1 LGDEGL
7 QSDPATLPEC
17 DLVMKGGITSG
28 VVYPGIVL
36 ELGRTYRF
44 RSIGGTSAGAIA
56 AAICAAAEYGRQGRG
71 PGGMPELEKAVEDLR
86 QDKFLLSLFQPTP
99 EARPLFEAALAA
111 ATSTGSKLTRFREL
125 AISATQRR
133 PAVGIL
139 AIVLGAGL
147 ALLQVA
153 AFRGFSLPVAL
164 LLLLITVPLFGAVMV
179 GAGLASIVLLLRS
192 TYRSL
197 SKSHFGVCPGIRQEG
212 YEEQALVEW
221 LDDRIQACAG
231 LPSEGPPLTVK
242 QLADRGI
249 ELRMMTTDL
258 SFGRPVVMPHGLA
271 EYMFSAAEMRTRFP
285 ERVVA
290 AMLGGQPPDRY
301 ALVREE
307 ELPVVVAARL
317 SLSFPGLLSA
327 MPLYLADPDT
337 GPDALPHLFSD
348 GGIASNFPLQFF
360 DSWFP
365 GRPTFGVD
373 LADHPAAGDD
383 VFMLTDPSLRF
394 PPRWKGVTSVG
405 GFAGQIKDTMQNWRD
420 SMQMQLPG
428 YRDRVCQ
435 VRLHPG
441 EGGLHIYMP
450 PELIDGLIDRGHAAG
465 RKILETFDGA
475 EWDRHRCV
483 RYLVLMQ
490 MLQEN
495 LHGSGESLEAFAP
508 RLAEGFPDFTYPRDA
523 AWCALGWKATSDLL
537 ELSRHWGAG
546 AGGIDFEASDT
557 PLPKAV
563 MRVVPNA

>member
-1 LGDEGL
+1 VL
-7 QSDPATLPEC
+7 SDAATLPEC

-36 ELGRTYRF
+36 ELAGKYRF

-56 AAICAAAEYGRQGRG
+56 AAICAAAEYGRQTGSG
-71 PGGMPELEKAVEDLR
+71 GGMPELEEAVEDLK
-86 QDKFLLSLFQPTP
+86 QDKFLLSLFQPTR
-99 EARPLFEAALAA
+99 EARPLFDAALAA
-111 ATSTGSKLTRFREL
+111 ATSTGPKLTRFREL
-125 AISATQRR
+125 AITATQGR
-133 PAVGIL
+133 PAVGIVG
-139 AIVLGAGL
+139 IVLGAGL
-147 ALLQVA
+147 VLLQVA
-153 AFRGFSLPVAL
+153 AFRGFSLPLAL
-164 LLLLITVPLFGAVMV
+164 LLLLVSVPLFGAVLI
-179 GAGLASIVLLLRS
+179 GSGLVSIALLLRS

-197 SKSHFGVCPGIRQEG
+197 GSSHFGVCPGMRQEG
-212 YEEQALVEW
+212 YEDEALVEW
-221 LDDRIQACAG
+221 LNRRIQACAG
-231 LPSEGPPLTVK
+231 LPESGAPLTVK
-242 QLADRGI
+242 QLAEQGI

-258 SFGRPVVMPHGLA
+258 SFARPIVMPGGLA

-285 ERVVA
+285 EQVVKK
-290 AMLGGQPPDRY
+290 MLGDQPDDLY
-301 ALVREE
+301 ALMPTD

-365 GRPTFGVD
+365 GRPTFGID
-373 LADHPAAGDD
+373 LADHPAAGED

-450 PELIDGLIDRGHAAG
+450 PELIEGLIARGHKAG
-465 RKILETFDGA
+465 QKILDTFDAA

-495 LHGSGESLEAFAP
+495 LHKSQEPLADFSS
-508 RLAEGFPDFTYPRDA
+508 RLLHGFPDFTYPRDA
-523 AWCALGWKATSDLL
+523 AWCALGWAATA
-537 ELSRHWGAG
+537 ELVEMSADWGAG
-546 AGGIDFEASDT
+546 GGAINFEGPPDT
-557 PLPKAV
+557 PVPKAV